1 MAYALSPQLSQTLLD
16 MPDDVPWYVDGS
28 EEPTSGERLQKVL
41 AQRGWGS
48 RRTCEN
54 LISEGRVTV
63 NGEIAELGRRV
74 EIDNDVVHVDGV
86 PIGIKPDL
94 VYVLLNKPEGSVTTA
109 SDPQG
114 RPTVF
119 DLVPSH
125 VGLHSV
131 GRLDMATEGL
141 LILTNDGNLTHAVTH
156 PSKGIEKEYL
166 VQVSSALSSGAL
178 RTLRDGVELDDGLT
192 APAKVSQPEPGILRI
207 VIHEGRNRQV
217 RRMFDAVGHP
227 VNRLVRIRIGPI
239 RDNKLAPGSWRT
251 LETSEVID
259 LSRAC
264 GLDRYAQR
272 P

>member
-1 MAYALSPQLSQTLLD
+1 
-16 MPDDVPWYVDGS
+16 MPDDIPWYLDGS
-28 EEPTSGERLQKVL
+28 DELSSGERLQKVL

-63 NGEIAELGRRV
+63 NGEVAELGRRV
-74 EIDNDVVHVDGV
+74 EIEVDVVHVDGV

-119 DLVPSH
+119 DLVPDH
-125 VGLHSV
+125 AGLHSV

-166 VQVSSALSSGAL
+166 VQVSSELSSGAL
-178 RTLRDGVELDDGLT
+178 RTLRDGVQLDDGLT
-192 APAKVSQPEPGILRI
+192 APAKVSQPEPGVVRI

-239 RDNKLAPGSWRT
+239 RDNKLAPGAWRT
-251 LETSEVID
+251 LETAEVIE

-264 GLDRYAQR
+264 GLERYAQR

>member
-1 MAYALSPQLSQTLLD
+1 
-16 MPDDVPWYVDGS
+16 MPEEVPWYLDDADGS
-28 EEPTSGERLQKVL
+28 PEGERLQKVL

-48 RRTCEN
+48 RRTCEI

-63 NGEIAELGRRV
+63 NSEVAELGCRV
-74 EIDNDVVHVDGV
+74 NVDLDEVQVDGV

-94 VYVLLNKPEGSVTTA
+94 VYFLLNKPEGSVTTA
-109 SDPQG
+109 NDPQG

-119 DLVPSH
+119 DLVPEYA
-125 VGLHSV
+125 GLHAV

-156 PSKGIEKEYL
+156 PSKGVEKEYL
-166 VQVSSALSSGAL
+166 VQVSSALSSGAI
-178 RTLRDGVELDDGLT
+178 RTLRDGVELEDGLT
-192 APAKVSQPEPGILRI
+192 SPARVSQPEPGILRI

-239 RDNKLAPGSWRT
+239 RDNKLAPGSWRA
-251 LETSEVID
+251 LETPEVIE
-259 LSRAC
+259 LSKAC
-264 GLDRYAQR
+264 GLERYAQR